1 MKHIILF
8 LCISLLA
15 GCSSAPTYDLP
26 YTLPQLLEQ
35 SPLPALPTSVYRT
48 RLELSLHMLI
58 LESGS
63 VGMVKLLNTSGS
75 VSWDSLAVASIRKW
89 RFAPA
94 TVNDKPIRL
103 WIRQR
108 ACVQCVEPI
117 LIPLSEI
124 LLKSR
129 EEADS
134 VYQALKRGE
143 DFGSL
148 AAKYSIAVSRERQ
161 GALGE
166 VDLHRYTENI
176 QRILQD
182 LSADEFTEP
191 INYGQNVIIFKK
203 MKWEVRMEKE

>member
-1 MKHIILF
+1 MKYFMLF
-8 LCISLLA
+8 LFLSLLA

-26 YTLPQLLEQ
+26 YTLPHLLEQ
-35 SPLPALPTSVYRT
+35 SPLPALPPSVYRT
-48 RLELSLHMLI
+48 NMELILHMLI
-58 LESGS
+58 LENGS
-63 VGMVKLLNTSGS
+63 VGMVKFLNTSGNE
-75 VSWDSLAVASIRKW
+75 SWDSLAAESIRKW

-108 ACVQCVEPI
+108 ACVQCVEP
-117 LIPLSEI
+117 LLLPLSEI

-143 DFGSL
+143 DFGLL
-148 AAKYSIAVSRERQ
+148 AAKYSVAVSRERQ

-166 VDLHRYTENI
+166 VDIHRYTENI
-176 QRILQD
+176 KKILQN
-182 LSADEFTEP
+182 LPAGEFTEP
-191 INYGQNVIIFKK
+191 ITYGQNTIIFKR
-203 MKWEVRMEKE
+203 MKWEVRLEKE